1 MAVTKIRKIS
11 SWTLLAAAI
20 ISVVVM
26 GLFYTGG
33 VVDSAAEMQEPVN
46 TNYLIYWVYVLF
58 GATIISTFLFAVWQF
73 IGLLKTNPK
82 SAITSLGVLV
92 VFAAIMLIS
101 YTLGDGTPL
110 PIINADSAAYNTSSW
125 LKITDMWIYT
135 TYILIGLIILSV
147 VAGTVKRILNK

>member
-26 GLFYTGG
+26 GIFYAGG
-33 VVDSAAEMQEPVN
+33 VVNPAAEMQEPIY
-46 TNYLIYWVYVLF
+46 TGLLIDWVYILF
-58 GATIISTFLFAVWQF
+58 GATIISTFVFAVWQF

-82 SAITSLGVLV
+82 SATTSLGVLV
-92 VFAAIMLIS
+92 VFAAIMFIS
-101 YTLGDGTPL
+101 YAIGDRTPL
-110 PIINADSAAYNTSSW
+110 PIINADSAEYNTPGW

-135 TYILIGLIILSV
+135 TYILIGLIILAV
-147 VAGTVKRILNK
+147 IAGTVKRVLNK

>member
-26 GLFYTGG
+26 GIFYTGG
-33 VVDSAAEMQEPVN
+33 VVDPAAEMQEPIH
-46 TNYLIYWVYVLF
+46 TGLLIGWVYILF
-58 GATIISTFLFAVWQF
+58 GATIVSTLIFAIWQF
-73 IGLLKTNPK
+73 IGLLKTNAK
-82 SAITSLGVLV
+82 SAMTSLGVLV
-92 VFAAIMLIS
+92 VFAAIMFIS
-101 YTLGDGTPL
+101 YAIGDGTPL
-110 PIINADSAAYNTSSW
+110 PIINADSAAYNTPSW

-147 VAGTVKRILNK
+147 IAGTVKRILNK